1 MNYDEYLQKEI
12 VVDTLVELNNSKILN
27 IEVQVKRD
35 KEWVKRSLL
44 YLCRAFD
51 SLTAEDREYSKLKPT
66 IHIGILDHDL
76 FPEVPEFYAKYL
88 LTNVKNGHY
97 YTDIFGMNVL
107 SLNRTDL
114 ATEEDREN
122 RLDYWAKVFKAETWE
137 ELRHLAEGSKAM
149 AETAELVYKV
159 NADVHERSVLR
170 AHRKYQE
177 VYATAMGA
185 LERAETKLEETETK
199 LEETETKL
207 EEARAEAAQKDR
219 EIAELRKQLA
229 EAQN

>member
-1 MNYDEYLQKEI
+1 MHSARIKIMQINA
-12 VVDTLVELNNSKILN
+12 VVQTGFF
-27 IEVQVKRD
+27 R
-35 KEWVKRSLL
+35 
-44 YLCRAFD
+44 Y
-51 SLTAEDREYSKLKPT
+51 
-66 IHIGILDHDL
+66 
-76 FPEVPEFYAKYL
+76 
-88 LTNVKNGHY
+88 VKNGHY

-107 SLNRTDL
+107 SLNRINL

-137 ELRHLAEGSKAM
+137 ELRHHAEGSK
-149 AETAELVYKV
+149 
-159 NADVHERSVLR
+159 
-170 AHRKYQE
+170 
-177 VYATAMGA
+177 AMGA
-185 LERAETKLEETETK
+185 LERAETKLEETETKLEETEEK